1 MPPPGYISINLKK
14 ELVEDI
20 QNFIDRSDVK
30 KFFNFTSVADY
41 IRRANPYYRVHL
53 EEQLK
58 IMKKE
63 KEEL

>member
-20 QNFIDRSDVK
+20 QNFIDRPDVVK
-30 KFFNFTSVADY
+30 LFNFTSVADY
-41 IRRANPYYRVHL
+41 IRRANPNYRVHL

-58 IMKKE
+58 IIE

>member
-1 MPPPGYISINLKK
+1 MPPKGYQSINLKT

-20 QNFIDRSDVK
+20 QKFIDRPDVVK
-30 KFFNFTSVADY
+30 VFNFTSVADY
-41 IRRANPYYRVHL
+41 IRRANPNYRVHL

-58 IMKKE
+58 IIKKE